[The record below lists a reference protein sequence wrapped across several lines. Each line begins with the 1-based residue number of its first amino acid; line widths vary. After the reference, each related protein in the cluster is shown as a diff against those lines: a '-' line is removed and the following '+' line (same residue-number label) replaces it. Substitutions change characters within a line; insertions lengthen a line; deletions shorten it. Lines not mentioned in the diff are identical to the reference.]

1 MQTAEAEA
9 VEIVEVGPRDGLQNL
24 AVFVETERKIE
35 LIRLLADSGIRAVE
49 ATSFVSP
56 GAIPQFRDAAA
67 TIAGVKGL
75 PGIKVIALVPNFI
88 GAVNALK
95 AGVRELSFVFSVSA
109 SHNRSNVKKTPE
121 ESIAELGKIL
131 GLPGRADSWNI
142 RVVLATSFGCPFEGI
157 LPDKIIFRYLDRVAA
172 MGIKSISFADTVGY
186 GNPRQVKRIAATAL
200 ENYPDKSFA
209 VHLHNTRG
217 LGLANALA
225 AYDAGVRVFDS
236 AVGGLGGCPFAPGA
250 TGNISTEDLVFMFE
264 SMGVRTG
271 VALPKLFHASQY
283 LKTAVPGVELP
294 SSVLKAGLPTEKPF
308 TTEVTE
314 DAKNL
319 K

>member
-1 MQTAEAEA
+1 MPTVQTEE

-24 AVFVETERKIE
+24 PSFVDTPKKVE
-35 LIRLLADSGIRAVE
+35 LIRLLAASGLRAIE
-49 ATSFVSP
+49 ATSFVHP
-56 GAIPQFRDAAA
+56 KAIPQFRDAAA
-67 TIAGVKGL
+67 TIEGVKGIR
-75 PGIKVIALVPNFI
+75 GIKVIALVPNLV
-88 GAVNALK
+88 GALNAVQ
-95 AGVRELSFVFSVSA
+95 AGVRELSFVFSVSK
-109 SHNRSNVKKTPE
+109 SHNRNNVNKSPE
-121 ESIAELGKIL
+121 ESLAELEKIRSL
-131 GLPGRADSWNI
+131 RGAGESWNLK
-142 RVVLATSFGCPFEGI
+142 VVLATAFGCPFEGI
-157 LPDKIIFRYLDRVAA
+157 LPDEIVFRYLDGVAA

-200 ENYPDKSFA
+200 ENYPDRSFA

-271 VALPKLFHASQY
+271 VALPKLFQASQY
-283 LKTAVPGVELP
+283 LKTALPGVELP
-294 SSVLKAGLPTEKPF
+294 SSVLKAGLP
-308 TTEVTE
+308 VSGRNI
-314 DAKNL
+314 D
-319 K
+319 